1 MARKEAGRA
10 ELTLTQIRLSTLQ
23 GFHER
28 LVHLTLGQTRRL
40 LGGTVA
46 PAGACS
52 SHRNPRREREGD
64 VRCPFHLKR
73 LGVVTRPLAESWDS
87 YACAGGEGGEG
98 EAETGKECLLL
109 GEGAMASFQLSHPS
123 LQHMGI
129 PVSLPH
135 NSSLICDCIPRSLP
149 RAGYRSLLHRLEDRE
164 IPQTQLWTYRQQIQ
178 KRTQAPALVSQS
190 PERCVSGEQKRG
202 SI

>member
-1 MARKEAGRA
+1 MARREAGRA
-10 ELTLTQIRLSTLQ
+10 ELTLTQILLSTLQ

-73 LGVVTRPLAESWDS
+73 LGDVTRPLAESWDS
-87 YACAGGEGGEG
+87 YACASGEGGG
-98 EAETGKECLLL
+98 GVRD
-109 GEGAMASFQLSHPS
+109 GEG
-123 LQHMGI
+123 
-129 PVSLPH
+129 VSV
-135 NSSLICDCIPRSLP
+135 
-149 RAGYRSLLHRLEDRE
+149 
-164 IPQTQLWTYRQQIQ
+164 TQ
-178 KRTQAPALVSQS
+178 
-190 PERCVSGEQKRG
+190 
-202 SI
+202 